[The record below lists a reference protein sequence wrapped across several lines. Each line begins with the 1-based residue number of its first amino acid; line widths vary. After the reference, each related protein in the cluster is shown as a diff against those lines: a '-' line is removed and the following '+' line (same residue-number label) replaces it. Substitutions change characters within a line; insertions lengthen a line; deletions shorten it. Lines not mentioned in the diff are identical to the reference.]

1 MSLFITSTA
10 NCSGLIFTKTVDV
23 DAIDDWE
30 ELQALPDEEEEEEDY
45 TSYEMIDYT
54 EDLKAIRQGQA
65 FDIVL
70 NGVLAGILLMGIL
83 FGRVGK

>member
-1 MSLFITSTA
+1 MKI
-10 NCSGLIFTKTVDV
+10 VDV
-23 DAIDDWE
+23 DSIDDWE
-30 ELQALPDEEEEEEDY
+30 VLQALPDEDEEEEDY

-54 EDLKAIRQGQA
+54 EDLQAIRQGQA

-70 NGVLAGILLMGIL
+70 NGVIAGILLMAIL

>member
-1 MSLFITSTA
+1 MKS
-10 NCSGLIFTKTVDV
+10 VDL
-23 DAIDDWE
+23 DSIDDWE
-30 ELQALPDEEEEEEDY
+30 VLQALPDDEEEEEEEY

-70 NGVLAGILLMGIL
+70 NGVIAGILLMLI
-83 FGRVGK
+83 FFERVGK

>member
-1 MSLFITSTA
+1 MCMKS
-10 NCSGLIFTKTVDV
+10 VD
-23 DAIDDWE
+23 IDSIDEWE
-30 ELQALPDEEEEEEDY
+30 ALQALPDEEEEEEEY
-45 TSYEMIDYT
+45 SSYEMIDYT

-70 NGVLAGILLMGIL
+70 NGVIAGILLMGIL

>member
-1 MSLFITSTA
+1 MESFSVSTSMMKTSL
-10 NCSGLIFTKTVDV
+10 KTVEI

-30 ELQALPDEEEEEEDY
+30 ELQALPDEEEEEEEY
-45 TSYEMIDYT
+45 SSYEMIDYS
-54 EDLKAIRQGQA
+54 EDLQAIRQGQA

-70 NGVLAGILLMGIL
+70 NGVIAGILLMGIL

>member
-1 MSLFITSTA
+1 MKS
-10 NCSGLIFTKTVDV
+10 VDI
-23 DAIDDWE
+23 DSIDDWE
-30 ELQALPDEEEEEEDY
+30 VLQALPDEEEEEEEY
-45 TSYEMIDYT
+45 SYEMIDYT

-70 NGVLAGILLMGIL
+70 NGVIAGILLMGIL